1 MNCGIMPRAVRGR
14 TLGRRRRPRQ
24 GSWIQLNLPV
34 RHWATEAC
42 SKRAKASRLSPRV
55 DLLTPEL
62 AQLKMQEGP
71 KLQTDLSLRRTLSH

>member
-1 MNCGIMPRAVRGR
+1 MGEDDAPVRAA
-14 TLGRRRRPRQ
+14 
-24 GSWIQLNLPV
+24 GSSSTCPL